1 MKAHDI
7 SPQAAR
13 EASTAT
19 PKLQTGKAKETKTT
33 PKKRKAADS
42 DATEDAEAPNSET
55 TAAAT
60 KKKSKKTPKSEKA
73 VIKAEEDKEETSG
86 GRFPPQL
93 DGPAD
98 VVLYSDHVRPGVA
111 LIGRHINYVLS
122 GIKTLLSAGKSAQFQ
137 CGTPK
142 DSIRYEKHVS
152 IHC

>member
-13 EASTAT
+13 EASIAS
-19 PKLQTGKAKETKTT
+19 PKLQTGKTMETKTT
-33 PKKRKAADS
+33 PKKRKAAES

-55 TAAAT
+55 TASAT
-60 KKKSKKTPKSEKA
+60 KKKSKKTPKSGKA
-73 VIKAEEDKEETSG
+73 VIKAEEDKEETSVG
-86 GRFPPQL
+86 SLPPQL

-98 VVLYSDHVRPGVA
+98 VVFYSDYVRPGVA
-111 LIGRHINYVLS
+111 LIGRHITYVLS
-122 GIKTLLSAGKSAQFQ
+122 GIKTLSSAGKSAQFQ
-137 CGTPK
+137 RGSPK